1 MCVGCSQ
8 PQLSHSHQAQPN
20 YFGFLTYA
28 IAEVVGFNAQPPK
41 NKRVEIDFIPH
52 IKKLSKKSLSTTRS
66 VLVSLRW
73 FPGIG
78 QGVEAAGCRA
88 LRPMRPRVLSK
99 SFRCVE
105 AGARDST
112 TAQTIHFY
120 LTGGP
125 FYYSHCVGVL
135 QPVQAMRLRVRS
147 HAPEIIRLTIQTA
160 AESDSRSKSGALTK
174 MSFCMDI
181 ARGNTGGP
189 CWYDVS
195 ATALAGLFRLAC
207 HGLTA

>member
-1 MCVGCSQ
+1 MDTGSQ

-28 IAEVVGFNAQPPK
+28 IAEVVGFNAQLPK

-52 IKKLSKKSLSTTRS
+52 SKKLSKKSLSTTRS

-88 LRPMRPRVLSK
+88 LRPMRPGVLSK

-112 TAQTIHFY
+112 TAQTIHFIS
-120 LTGGP
+120 LEALLLFALRGG
-125 FYYSHCVGVL
+125 
-135 QPVQAMRLRVRS
+135 
-147 HAPEIIRLTIQTA
+147 
-160 AESDSRSKSGALTK
+160 
-174 MSFCMDI
+174 
-181 ARGNTGGP
+181 
-189 CWYDVS
+189 
-195 ATALAGLFRLAC
+195 ATASAGNAVK
-207 HGLTA
+207 GSLTRS